1 MTPRETLEHWQRIGR
16 KVVHEADA
24 KDLLRQIGVPVPER
38 NPAGGRCVAKLCH
51 DDYPHK
57 SDHGLVRLGLS
68 PEASRQAA
76 AEMGEQIP
84 GGTPLIEAMEE
95 GAVAEWIIGCK
106 RDPTFGPIVLAG
118 PGGILVELID
128 AAEIRL
134 APSDMQTTAAMLDS
148 GPGASL
154 LKGLRGKE
162 PADRDALAQLISRI
176 SVFFAE
182 NADLISEIEINPVM
196 VRADSKGLIAADALI
211 VLEPATASDKE
222 HDA

>member
-24 KDLLRQIGVPVPER
+24 KDLLGQIGVPVPGR
-38 NPAGGRCVAKLCH
+38 NPADGRCVAKLCH

-68 PEASRQAA
+68 PEAARQAA
-76 AEMGEQIP
+76 AEMAERVP

-106 RDPTFGPIVLAG
+106 RDATFGPIVLAG

-134 APSDMQTTAAMLDS
+134 APADMQTAGAMLDS
-148 GPGASL
+148 GPGARL
-154 LKGLRGKE
+154 LKGLRGGE
-162 PADRDALAQLISRI
+162 PADRDALARLISRI

-196 VRADSKGLIAADALI
+196 VRADNKGLIAADALI
-211 VLEPATASDKE
+211 VLAPAAKAEE
-222 HDA
+222 HNA

>member
-24 KDLLRQIGVPVPER
+24 KDLLGQIGVPVPER
-38 NPAGGRCVAKLCH
+38 DPAGGRCVAKLCH

-68 PEASRQAA
+68 PQAARQAA
-76 AEMGEQIP
+76 AEMSERVP

-95 GAVAEWIIGCK
+95 DAVAEWIIGCK
-106 RDPTFGPIVLAG
+106 RDATFGPIVLAG

-134 APSDMQTTAAMLDS
+134 APTDLQTAQAMLDV
-148 GPGASL
+148 GPGARL
-154 LKGLRGKE
+154 LTGLRGKQ

-182 NADLISEIEINPVM
+182 NADLISEIEVNPVM
-196 VRADSKGLIAADALI
+196 VRADNKGLIAADALI
-211 VLEPATASDKE
+211 VLAPAAKAQE
-222 HDA
+222 HNA

>member
-1 MTPRETLEHWQRIGR
+1 MTHRETLENWQRAGR

-24 KDLLRQIGVPVPER
+24 KSLLQRIGVPVPR
-38 NPAGGRCVAKLCH
+38 RDPANGRCVAKMCH

-68 PEASRQAA
+68 PDEAKQAA
-76 AEMGEQIP
+76 AEMAERFA
-84 GGTPLIEAMEE
+84 GGTALIEEMEE

-106 RDPTFGPIVLAG
+106 RDDTFGPIVLAG
-118 PGGILVELID
+118 PGGILVELTD

-134 APSDMQTTAAMLDS
+134 APAAPQTAQSMLRS
-148 GPGASL
+148 GPGARL
-154 LKGLRGKE
+154 LEGLRGAE
-162 PADRDALAQLISRI
+162 PADRDALADLISRI

-196 VRADSKGLIAADALI
+196 VRANGKGLTAADALI
-211 VLEPATASDKE
+211 VLSPKADEQENST
-222 HDA
+222 

>member
-68 PEASRQAA
+68 PEAARQAA

-154 LKGLRGKE
+154 LKGLRGRE
-162 PADRDALAQLISRI
+162 PADGSALAGLISRV
-176 SVFFAE
+176 SVFFAD

-196 VRADSKGLIAADALI
+196 VRADTKGLIAADALI
-211 VLEPATASDKE
+211 VLAPTATAGE

>member
-1 MTPRETLEHWQRIGR
+1 MTPRETLEHWQRMGR

-24 KDLLRQIGVPVPER
+24 KDLLGQIGVPVPER
-38 NPAGGRCVAKLCH
+38 DPAGGRCVAKLCH

-68 PEASRQAA
+68 PQAARQAA
-76 AEMGEQIP
+76 AEMAERVP
-84 GGTPLIEAMEE
+84 GGTPLVEAMEE
-95 GAVAEWIIGCK
+95 DAVAEWIIGCK
-106 RDPTFGPIVLAG
+106 RDATFGPIVLAG

-134 APSDMQTTAAMLDS
+134 APADMQTAQAMLDA
-148 GPGASL
+148 GPGARL
-154 LKGLRGKE
+154 LTGLRGKQ

-182 NADLISEIEINPVM
+182 NADLISEIEVNPVM
-196 VRADSKGLIAADALI
+196 VRADNKGLIAADALI
-211 VLEPATASDKE
+211 VLAPAAKAQE
-222 HDA
+222 HNA

>member
-1 MTPRETLEHWQRIGR
+1 MTPRETLENWQRAGR

-24 KDLLRQIGVPVPER
+24 KDLLQRIGVPVPQR
-38 NPAGGRCVAKLCH
+38 DPAHGRCVAKLCH

-68 PEASRQAA
+68 PDEAKQAA
-76 AEMGEQIP
+76 ADMAERFA
-84 GGTPLIEAMEE
+84 GGTALIEEMEE
-95 GAVAEWIIGCK
+95 GSVAEWIIGCK
-106 RDPTFGPIVLAG
+106 RDDTFGPIVLAG

-134 APSDMQTTAAMLDS
+134 APATPQSAEAMVRS
-148 GPGASL
+148 GPGARL
-154 LKGLRGKE
+154 LGGLRGAE
-162 PADRDALAQLISRI
+162 PADKDALADLISRI

-196 VRADSKGLIAADALI
+196 VRADGKGLVAADALI
-211 VLEPATASDKE
+211 VLSSKADGQEKST
-222 HDA
+222 

>member
-1 MTPRETLEHWQRIGR
+1 MTPRETLENWHRAGR

-24 KDLLRQIGVPVPER
+24 KDLLQRIGVPVPKR
-38 NPAGGRCVAKLCH
+38 NPVEGRCVAKLCH

-68 PEASRQAA
+68 PDEAKQAA
-76 AEMGEQIP
+76 AEMAQRFAS
-84 GGTPLIEAMEE
+84 GTTLIEEMEE
-95 GAVAEWIIGCK
+95 GSVAEWIIGCK
-106 RDPTFGPIVLAG
+106 RDDTFGPIVLAG

-134 APSDMQTTAAMLDS
+134 APACLQTAEAMVRS
-148 GPGASL
+148 GPGARL
-154 LKGLRGKE
+154 LTGLRGAE
-162 PADRDALAQLISRI
+162 PADRDALADLISRI

-196 VRADSKGLIAADALI
+196 VRADGKGLAAADALI
-211 VLEPATASDKE
+211 VLTPNADQQENFT
-222 HDA
+222 

>member
-1 MTPRETLEHWQRIGR
+1 MTPRETLEHWQKNGR

-24 KDLLRQIGVPVPER
+24 KDLIQQIGIPVPDR
-38 NPAGGRCVAKLCH
+38 DPAKGRCVAKLCH

-68 PEASRQAA
+68 PEAAKVA
-76 AEMGEQIP
+76 TDEMAQRYP
-84 GGTPLIEAMEE
+84 GGTALIETMEE
-95 GAVAEWIIGCK
+95 NSVAEWIVGCK
-106 RDPTFGPIVLAG
+106 RDDTFGPIVLAG

-134 APSDMQTTAAMLDS
+134 APADPQTTEAMVKS
-148 GPGASL
+148 GPGARL
-154 LKGLRGKE
+154 LSGLRGAD
-162 PADRDALAQLISRI
+162 PADSGALADLISRI

-196 VRADSKGLIAADALI
+196 VRADGKGLVAADALI
-211 VLEPATASDKE
+211 VLAPVAEEQGSLA
-222 HDA
+222 